1 MNGKEAANSATKF
14 PWLVVS
20 AVAAIAGAIAYV
32 RYGFSFMLAFMV
44 SVAMLAAAVA
54 VARDLFHFFRSSQ
67 EGHLPPSS
75 VGTSVGALNDGTS
88 RNDGSTLDDR
98 DS

>member
-1 MNGKEAANSATKF
+1 MKGKETANSATKF

-32 RYGFSFMLAFMV
+32 RYGFNFMLAFML

-54 VARDLFHFFRSSQ
+54 VVRDLFRFFRSSQ
-67 EGHLPPSS
+67 EDHRSPSS
-75 VGTSVGALNDGTS
+75 VDASAG
-88 RNDGSTLDDR
+88 RIQQR
-98 DS
+98 HKP